1 MISHQLHD
9 IFSVTDRLV
18 IMRRGFKVAERMTKK
33 TNPDEIVGLI
43 VGAETVK
50 K

>member
-1 MISHQLHD
+1 MYD
-9 IFSVTDRLV
+9 IFEVADRIIV
-18 IMRRGFKVAERMTKK
+18 MRRGRKVAERLVSETD
-33 TNPDEIVGLI
+33 PDEIVGLI

>member
-1 MISHQLHD
+1 MHD

-18 IMRRGFKVAERMTKK
+18 IMRRGFKVAERMIKE
-33 TNPDEIVGLI
+33 TNPDGIVGLI